1 MTFESCLTLGITQT
15 SLALPSLNR
24 HLERRNFTGDMVI
37 YSFNGKL
44 RSVPS
49 LGVQNSHYPQKCTAK
64 CTRNARKNVRKNA
77 HRNAQTI
84 VQTTHQPIYQTI
96 CEPKRKHIAFF
107 ARDFA
112 RISSQSAPK
121 EFTLYKQ

>member
-1 MTFESCLTLGITQT
+1 
-15 SLALPSLNR
+15 
-24 HLERRNFTGDMVI
+24 MVI
-37 YSFNGKL
+37 CSFNGKL

-64 CTRNARKNVRKNA
+64 RTRNARIIVRNIA
-77 HRNAQTI
+77 RSNAQTI

-96 CEPKRKHIAFF
+96 CKSKRKPIAIF
-107 ARDFA
+107 ARDSA

-121 EFTLYKQ
+121 EFTLYKH